1 MDARALHDAEAVP
14 ADRSTET
21 SVASRRAGEPAPGR
35 WLRDPGLAAL
45 TLLPLLLLAL
55 DSDWIFSGPHRDAW
69 IYYGYYQNAVFYLRQ
84 FQELYYS
91 SRLAVI
97 LPGFVLHHLLPP
109 LAANGVLHLA
119 VYWAAVLSFYGVVKE
134 LFGARV
140 ALLAGLALGCHPYL
154 LWEVGWNYVDG
165 FGIAY
170 FLAALLPL
178 TVAVRSSSWRPL
190 LMVAGALGTALVS
203 TNIFYGIYLPLLV
216 GHFVVLNWQH
226 GRRIPLLAGA
236 FWASLG
242 AAGLFAFFG
251 LFNRGLGRDFLYLR
265 SSLEF
270 AAASNGAQRVFRD
283 PDYSWLADAVWLV
296 VPAAVLLGSAIL
308 LGRAWLDPSL
318 RRNRLLLWSQVQ
330 FLYFALVMLI
340 FQLTGGAVLQH
351 FYYATL
357 LIPVAFLAFA
367 GQVSQVTET
376 LSSRRFVAL
385 AATVALL
392 QVVPLGVPLARSLS
406 PFSTLFPATVLLA
419 LPAGLGAVL
428 ILAWKAIR
436 TRAVLLAFLCLALCQ
451 LLVRQGGSIF
461 WTFEGHGG
469 DGRGLFL
476 QLSRAVTAIESFDP
490 SQNARLWYD
499 AAEQEGVVYDAVAS
513 AFLLCPRIVNLS
525 FPNLPDTRMCD
536 GVQLG
541 PGVPVAILSTD
552 PAAFEKADAAIRA
565 VGLSARLLGREE
577 IEGPARGFAITYLR
591 TEAACSPAS
600 GSDCTE
606 SASGR

>member
-14 ADRSTET
+14 PDRSAEPGA
-21 SVASRRAGEPAPGR
+21 ASRRATEPVPGR
-35 WLRDPGLAAL
+35 LRDPGLATL
-45 TLLPLLLLAL
+45 TLLPLVLLAL

-97 LPGFVLHHLLPP
+97 LPGFVLHHLLSPV
-109 LAANGVLHLA
+109 AANVVLHLA
-119 VYWAAVLSFYGVVKE
+119 VYWAAVLSFYRVVKE
-134 LFGARV
+134 LFGSRV

-178 TVAVRSSSWRPL
+178 TLAVRSSSWRPL
-190 LMVAGALGTALVS
+190 LAVAGAMAMALIS
-203 TNIFYGIYLPLLV
+203 TNIFYGVYLPLLV
-216 GHFVVLNWQH
+216 GHFVTLNRQH
-226 GRRIPLLAGA
+226 GRRIPRLAGA
-236 FWASLG
+236 LWASLG
-242 AAGLFAFFG
+242 AAGLFVLFG
-251 LFNRGLGRDFLYLR
+251 LFTRGLGQDFLYLR
-265 SSLEF
+265 SSLQF
-270 AAASNGAQRVFRD
+270 AAGSSGAQRVFRD
-283 PDYSWLADAVWLV
+283 ATYSWLADAVWLV
-296 VPAAVLLGSAIL
+296 FPTVVLLGSVIL
-308 LGRAWLDPSL
+308 LARAWLDPSL

-330 FLYFALVMLI
+330 FLYFALVMLF

-367 GQVSQVTET
+367 GQVSQGVAV
-376 LSSRRFVAL
+376 LPSRRFVAL
-385 AATVALL
+385 ATAVALL
-392 QVVPLGVPLARSLS
+392 QIVPLCVPMARSLA
-406 PFSTLFPATVLLA
+406 PFSTLFPATALLA

-428 ILAWKAIR
+428 VLARKATG
-436 TRAVLLAFLCLALCQ
+436 TRAVLFAFLCLALCQ
-451 LLVRQGGSIF
+451 LLIRQGGSIF

-469 DGRGLFL
+469 DGSGLFL

-499 AAEQEGVVYDAVAS
+499 SAEEGGPVYDAVAS
-513 AFLLCPRIVNLS
+513 AFLLCPRMINPS
-525 FPNLPDTRMCD
+525 FPNLSDARMCD
-536 GVQLG
+536 GVQIG
-541 PGVPVAILSTD
+541 PGVPVAILSAD
-552 PAAFEKADAAIRA
+552 PAAFAKADAAIRA
-565 VGLSARLLGREE
+565 VGLSTRFLGREE
-577 IEGPARGFAITYLR
+577 IEGPSRGFAITYLR

-600 GSDCTE
+600 GNDCRG